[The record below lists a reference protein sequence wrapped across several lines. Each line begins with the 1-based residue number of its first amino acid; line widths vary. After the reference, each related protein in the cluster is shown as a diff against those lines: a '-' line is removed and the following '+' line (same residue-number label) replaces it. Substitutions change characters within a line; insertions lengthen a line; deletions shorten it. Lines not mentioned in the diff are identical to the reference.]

1 LARSFHIVTSTYKVV
16 LDLKLA
22 KLIGENTMRNTQLTL
37 NTINTVFGHTL
48 KLASPIFTKIQ
59 QHYTFFANV
68 GFSQWEVE
76 KR

>member
-1 LARSFHIVTSTYKVV
+1 MARSFHTIVYPQSGSSFLNYPDSSEINIMQNK
-16 LDLKLA
+16 K
-22 KLIGENTMRNTQLTL
+22 LTL
-37 NTINTVFGHTL
+37 NTFKTGFEDIF
-48 KLASPIFTKIQ
+48 KLTSQIFTKIQ

>member
-1 LARSFHIVTSTYKVV
+1 MQNK
-16 LDLKLA
+16 K
-22 KLIGENTMRNTQLTL
+22 LTL
-37 NTINTVFGHTL
+37 NTFKTGFEDIF
-48 KLASPIFTKIQ
+48 KLTSQIFTKIQ